1 MAVILA
7 ISRQK
12 PMLLAVRPIMAP
24 RGKRYL
30 SANSLPL
37 ILSGE
42 FVDERFHFMLVEFD
56 LGTGN
61 LVQCAKPVAR
71 TILQGEERE
80 EEASWN

>member
-1 MAVILA
+1 
-7 ISRQK
+7 
-12 PMLLAVRPIMAP
+12 
-24 RGKRYL
+24 
-30 SANSLPL
+30 
-37 ILSGE
+37 
-42 FVDERFHFMLVEFD
+42 MLVDFD